1 MDRGWKD
8 REERKSEGLGV
19 NLKFVGILEKN
30 LWAKM
35 YGDLKKKAI
44 FRVKDF

>member
-8 REERKSEGLGV
+8 REKRKSEGLGV

-30 LWAKM
+30 L
-35 YGDLKKKAI
+35 
-44 FRVKDF
+44 

>member
-8 REERKSEGLGV
+8 REERESEGLGV
-19 NLKFVGILEKN
+19 NLKFVGILGKN

-35 YGDLKKKAI
+35 YGEEGYFSSQGFLEY
-44 FRVKDF
+44 